1 MAWPDWNSY
10 TQECFYASIDT
21 CALRVPDVKDLPN
34 GVTEL
39 VVYFTVT
46 VGVDCQYTLDVT
58 LQNVFQVRAGGKYT
72 VTFDQV
78 ESTIVEL
85 PASNFNT
92 SSGSP
97 VEQVV
102 I

>member
-1 MAWPDWNSY
+1 MAWPDWSSY

-46 VGVDCQYTLDVT
+46 VGVDC
-58 LQNVFQVRAGGKYT
+58 
-72 VTFDQV
+72 
-78 ESTIVEL
+78 
-85 PASNFNT
+85 
-92 SSGSP
+92 
-97 VEQVV
+97 
-102 I
+102 